1 MSVKEVK
8 SFDKDTFVLTDIVS
22 SGKEGIDS
30 RRVRVNFAYLV
41 IRCNFEQSLSSRL
54 LILNPTWFRCCCE
67 AAQADQACAQ
77 RRFVQG
83 SRQSRTQ
90 CTKCRSSQLPQSWQ
104 GAESWRCVCLFDER
118 QEDTQTE
125 SLHPVLAKRQLRKV
139 SQESI

>member
-1 MSVKEVK
+1 MSVNEVK

-22 SGKEGIDS
+22 SGKEGIHS

-77 RRFVQG
+77 RRFV
-83 SRQSRTQ
+83 
-90 CTKCRSSQLPQSWQ
+90 
-104 GAESWRCVCLFDER
+104 
-118 QEDTQTE
+118 
-125 SLHPVLAKRQLRKV
+125 
-139 SQESI
+139 